1 MNEKELQQ
9 YFIEECSVTTG
20 NAIKLGFGKL
30 DRNVYLQIKKIMEA
44 NGGKWKGGRISGF
57 VFGSGAASAET
68 VYESLCSG
76 NIENRKKMFQYY
88 PTPGDIADRMVEKLN
103 IREDNVKA
111 GKVLEPSA
119 GRGALIQAVHMKFP
133 DIVIDA
139 YEINPDCYQSLE
151 QCRNV
156 FIHKSDFLES
166 PDDEYYDYIIANPPF
181 AKNADI
187 RHFCKMYSVL
197 KPGGTM
203 CCIVSSHALEVSG
216 SEETEFKTWLYSLS
230 PDIEKLPHGTF
241 KESGTNIC
249 SYMITVTKK

>member
-9 YFIEECSVTTG
+9 YFIEECSVTENT
-20 NAIKLGFGKL
+20 IKLGSGTL
-30 DRNVYLQIKKIMEA
+30 DRNDYLHIKKIMEA

-57 VFGSGAASAET
+57 VFGSGAASAAT

-88 PTPGDIADRMVEKLN
+88 PTPDDIADRMVEKLN

-111 GKVLEPSA
+111 GKVLEPSV
-119 GRGALIQAVHMKFP
+119 GRGALIQAVHRKFP
-133 DIVIDA
+133 YVVIDA

-151 QCRNV
+151 QCGNV
-156 FIHKSDFLES
+156 CIHKSDFLES

-203 CCIVSSHALEVSG
+203 CCIVSSHALEVSS

-230 PDIEKLPHGTF
+230 PDIEKLPSGTF

-249 SYMITVTKK
+249 SYMITVIKK